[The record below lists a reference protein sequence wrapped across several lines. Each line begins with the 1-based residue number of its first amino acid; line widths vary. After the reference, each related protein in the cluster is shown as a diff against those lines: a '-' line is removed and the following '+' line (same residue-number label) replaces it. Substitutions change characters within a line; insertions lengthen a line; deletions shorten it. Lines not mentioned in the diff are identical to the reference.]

1 MSKRHIDLTGLPRH
15 LHNRLR
21 WYGGTPMLFLEIWPG
36 PAFKDIEHWA
46 WMNKVKTVYPRGV
59 GPDLKF
65 VEKGAPV
72 TSMSKGK
79 KKRSRKLPSNSAS

>member
-1 MSKRHIDLTGLPRH
+1 MSKRHIDFTGLPRH

-46 WMNKVKTVYPRGV
+46 WMNN
-59 GPDLKF
+59 
-65 VEKGAPV
+65 VEIIYL
-72 TSMSKGK
+72 
-79 KKRSRKLPSNSAS
+79 SRMMPEWLQ